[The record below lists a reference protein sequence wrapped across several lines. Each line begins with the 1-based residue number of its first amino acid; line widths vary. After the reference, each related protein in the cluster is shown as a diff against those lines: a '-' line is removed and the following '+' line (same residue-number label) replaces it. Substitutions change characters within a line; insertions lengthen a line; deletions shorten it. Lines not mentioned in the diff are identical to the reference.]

1 MYMKLSLSLCLRCF
15 CSSSTSTVQR
25 LTFCFCFS
33 ALFFESGVTA
43 WSSISSSS
51 SSPSSPTSSSSSS
64 SSFSSFSLRTSVYW
78 GFFQNVSGGEK
89 AETATCGNR
98 KDPSKAWMNSDP
110 DLNRT
115 VIFAATASRT
125 PRQPAAF
132 VFGDGPAGRC
142 AFFIIRVWI
151 DAAELHNIEEVGE
164 VLGTDPNRDGYSHQS
179 SLFTGLSFMFLLLT
193 RTLRLQRISPRSF
206 PSLSGPRS
214 PTLSPC
220 SHAHAE
226 TNSTSVDVL

>member
-1 MYMKLSLSLCLRCF
+1 
-15 CSSSTSTVQR
+15 
-25 LTFCFCFS
+25 
-33 ALFFESGVTA
+33 
-43 WSSISSSS
+43 
-51 SSPSSPTSSSSSS
+51 
-64 SSFSSFSLRTSVYW
+64 
-78 GFFQNVSGGEK
+78 
-89 AETATCGNR
+89 
-98 KDPSKAWMNSDP
+98 MNSDP

-151 DAAELHNIEEVGE
+151 DAAELHNIKEVGE
-164 VLGTDPNRDGYSHQS
+164 VLGTDPNRDGYCIRALKATRD
-179 SLFTGLSFMFLLLT
+179 LFTGLSFMFLLLT